1 MKILPAGLQEHLDG
15 GVTTLCWCW
24 KLVRTDGVTLG
35 FTDHDEPVTFD
46 GITYEAVTGFTGTAV
61 QTDLG
66 LNVPNMDVQGALR
79 SDQLTEADLAAGLWD
94 NAVVE
99 LYRVNWQETSQRVLM
114 RKGTVGEVRRGNFTF
129 LAELRGLAHELN
141 QEMGRLYSYSCDAD
155 LGDSRCKV
163 NLNDP
168 KWKGSGAV
176 MQVLSADRWFQVSG
190 LDSFRAKLFTGGKL
204 TWTSGA
210 NMSRSSEV
218 RLHARGTGGVQI
230 ELWVPTGS
238 KVEVGDT
245 FEVTA
250 GCDKQFGTCRHVF
263 NNAINFRGFPWM
275 PSNDRVIAP
284 PGRGVN
290 HDGGS
295 LFGNS

>member
-1 MKILPAGLQEHLDG
+1 
-15 GVTTLCWCW
+15 
-24 KLVRTDGVTLG
+24 
-35 FTDHDEPVTFD
+35 
-46 GITYEAVTGFTGTAV
+46 
-61 QTDLG
+61 
-66 LNVPNMDVQGALR
+66 
-79 SDQLTEADLAAGLWD
+79 
-94 NAVVE
+94 
-99 LYRVNWQETSQRVLM
+99 
-114 RKGTVGEVRRGNFTF
+114 
-129 LAELRGLAHELN
+129 
-141 QEMGRLYSYSCDAD
+141 YSYSCDAD

-263 NNAINFRGFPWM
+263 NNAINVRGFPWM